1 VRSWKQVIKFRP
13 DGTPTPVPVI
23 SKAVMPMSESAA
35 AVEETAFA
43 SMEGLVRDERGI
55 HLSREQDD

>member
-1 VRSWKQVIKFRP
+1 V
-13 DGTPTPVPVI
+13 PVPVI

-55 HLSREQDD
+55 HLSREQED